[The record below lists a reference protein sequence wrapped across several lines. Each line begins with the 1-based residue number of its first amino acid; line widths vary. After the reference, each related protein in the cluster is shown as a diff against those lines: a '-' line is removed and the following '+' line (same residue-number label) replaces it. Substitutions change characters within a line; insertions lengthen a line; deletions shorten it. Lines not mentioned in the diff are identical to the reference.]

1 MRSDA
6 RKKLAEKP
14 ATCDHPGVEHGTWSY
29 TGICPQC
36 GICKFIGHGPLCGD
50 CYDAGALGAALILLD
65 RTEQALRIVKA
76 DLDAQAVQLDEIRRV
91 AAEWAEEDWPQVD
104 DYLRG
109 HAAGMR
115 AAGGAILGRLG

>member
-6 RKKLAEKP
+6 RKKLAERVHNHAP
-14 ATCDHPGVEHGTWSY
+14 YRPTCNERRLDDGQLRGACLNDDGSDR
-29 TGICPQC
+29 
-36 GICKFIGHGPLCGD
+36 LD
-50 CYDAGALGAALILLD
+50 DALGAALILLD

>member
-6 RKKLAEKP
+6 RKRAAEP
-14 ATCDHPGVEHGTWSY
+14 TTEDRD
-29 TGICPQC
+29 C
-36 GICKFIGHGPLCGD
+36 GAIGCRAIPD
-50 CYDAGALGAALILLD
+50 RDEAESALGAALILLD

-91 AAEWAEEDWPQVD
+91 AAEWAEDDWPQVD

>member
-1 MRSDA
+1 MAIGAMQESSSCFA
-6 RKKLAEKP
+6 H
-14 ATCDHPGVEHGTWSY
+14 DHKGRIDH
-29 TGICPQC
+29 
-36 GICKFIGHGPLCGD
+36 
-50 CYDAGALGAALILLD
+50 LGAALILLD

-91 AAEWAEEDWPQVD
+91 AAEWAEDDWPQVD